1 MNEILNNSDR
11 KALILDKV
19 PDSAFASEFSEV
31 KAEKK
36 MRVAYPVYAT
46 ESSYSQTV
54 EKFPQNNNFFEES
67 ASANTPAE
75 PDTLDRYFDYTVTS
89 NSEDNNNTGGHIP
102 YVRSDMPEHFS
113 FEVKRSDF
121 LHTKPVSVSKKLL
134 FSDNSNVSNVAYVH
148 PNVPDV
154 PVVSS
159 TDTPTARFCKYCG
172 KPVDI
177 DSVFCACCGKPI
189 HNNNPN
195 AHQNVF
201 LSITKN
207 TFISRRVV
215 PDNSPKSLKYRTRL
229 INSLQKAIHTNDVE
243 CFHKVWVSPK
253 SRSLA
258 IVLAAL
264 GLVGFGGLNRLY
276 TGKYVSGALAFLFTP
291 YGFLLSIYDLYC
303 LLLNSSTDAQ
313 GRFIINSGSGSV
325 LTESERAALI
335 NERQVKREQELNVL
349 NQLMLEDDGYYT
361 NLS

>member
-31 KAEKK
+31 KTEKK

-75 PDTLDRYFDYTVTS
+75 PDTLDRYYDYTVTP
-89 NSEDNNNTGGHIP
+89 NSEDNTTGRHIP

-121 LHTKPVSVSKKLL
+121 LHTKPVSVS
-134 FSDNSNVSNVAYVH
+134 NVAYVH
-148 PNVPDV
+148 PNAH
-154 PVVSS
+154 VVSS
-159 TDTPTARFCKYCG
+159 TDTSTARFCKYCG

-177 DSVFCACCGKPI
+177 DSLFCVYCGKPVHSNNT
-189 HNNNPN
+189 HNNN
-195 AHQNVF
+195 QNTF
-201 LSITKN
+201 LYSTKN
-207 TFISRRVV
+207 AFISRKVV
-215 PDNSPKSLKYRTRL
+215 PDNLPKSLKYRTRL
-229 INSLQKAIHTNDVE
+229 INSLQRSIHTNDVE
-243 CFHKVWVSPK
+243 CFHKLWVSPK
-253 SRSLA
+253 SRSLTIA
-258 IVLAAL
+258 LAAL
-264 GLVGFGGLNRLY
+264 GLFGLGGLNRLY

-349 NQLMLEDDGYYT
+349 NQLMLEDDVYPT
-361 NLS
+361 HVRISPLLNERSE